1 MCPCWF
7 DTVKNIL
14 TDPAVFTLRSG
25 QDIFFGLINCVDRSL
40 LDDRIAHQSGRLQ
53 ILMVHVDRG
62 DLAVVVGGVV
72 VDALVCVAAGG
83 VEGDLILAVFEEAAA
98 SLLFHGSED
107 VEKLADAFLLRVP
120 GAGVHFRES
129 GPDETGLGREI
140 ARKSDGSH
148 TAAVSLER

>member
-1 MCPCWF
+1 MVPP
-7 DTVKNIL
+7 VRLIL
-14 TDPAVFTLRSG
+14 KMDLFAL
-25 QDIFFGLINCVDRSL
+25 N
-40 LDDRIAHQSGRLQ
+40 DRITDKCPSVQ
-53 ILMVHVDRG
+53 IFPFHVNCG
-62 DLAVVVGGVV
+62 DLMIFVSGVV

-129 GPDETGLGREI
+129 DPDETGLGREI

>member
-1 MCPCWF
+1 MVPP
-7 DTVKNIL
+7 VRLIL
-14 TDPAVFTLRSG
+14 KMDLFALNDRITDKCPAV
-25 QDIFFGLINCVDRSL
+25 QIFPFHVNC
-40 LDDRIAHQSGRLQ
+40 
-53 ILMVHVDRG
+53 G
-62 DLAVVVGGVV
+62 DLMIFVSGVV

-129 GPDETGLGREI
+129 DPDETGLGREI